1 MKYKVI
7 AALFAGLSMSFAT
20 TYAKTPKERPT
31 IQALH
36 FHKKLSFDEFS
47 IACFMSAYGM
57 AAPEPFFKSED
68 ESRIAGANHLICG
81 AMSSTAAVALL
92 DTVDL
97 MKGKADAHEAA
108 VASCWEKEVKHL
120 AAAPDSYMRQ
130 SFAVFP
136 EELKEGRFPAAAL
149 AYLSIKNRIA
159 SVCASTN

>member
-1 MKYKVI
+1 MKFKVI
-7 AALFAGLSMSFAT
+7 AALIVGLSSVSV
-20 TYAKTPKERPT
+20 YAKEPRERPEIKPIHPT
-31 IQALH
+31 QRV
-36 FHKKLSFDEFS
+36 SFGEFS
-47 IACFMSAYGM
+47 STCSLSAYGM
-57 AAPEPFFKSED
+57 MAGSDPFFKSED
-68 ESRIAGANHLICG
+68 ESRIAGVNHLICG
-81 AMSSTAAVALL
+81 AMSNTTAAALL
-92 DTVDL
+92 DIVDL

-108 VASCWEKEVKHL
+108 LASCWEKEVKHL